1 MAKAKLHVR
10 KGDTV
15 KVLSGKDRGATGE
28 IIRALP
34 SEGRVVVKGGALMK
48 KSVRPTQV
56 NPRGGIITKEAPI
69 SVSRVQLI
77 CPKCGKPTR
86 VGHAF
91 NEEGKKVRVCKK
103 CGATGI

>member
-1 MAKAKLHVR
+1 MAKLHVR

-15 KVLSGKDRGATGE
+15 KVLSGKDAGATGE

-34 SEGRVVVKGGALMK
+34 KDGRVVVKGVAMMK
-48 KSVRPTQV
+48 KSVRPSQA
-56 NPRGGIITKEAPI
+56 NPRGGIVTKEAPI

-91 NEEGKKVRVCKK
+91 DAEGKKVRVCKK
-103 CGATGI
+103 CGAQF